1 MEQDAVNEILTYLI
15 KLTGEV
21 SKGQYENSPDIF
33 EYTKEGLYPDLVVK
47 LAESFGMMI
56 VQIEGREY
64 RLEQMIEDLNRKNIQ
79 MEQILEKVRLLENIK
94 THLGKFVP
102 ESVKQII
109 ETSPDAPDLEKQTKD
124 VSVLF
129 LDVAGYTKMSE
140 IVEPEKMNY
149 LIEKY
154 FSSFLDHIHQNK
166 GDINETAGDG
176 LMIIFQDRNRISH
189 AENAVKTA
197 VAIRERVQVINRDLE
212 QKFEPIKVNIGINS
226 GSASVGS
233 TRFEGI
239 TGARWTFTASGSVT
253 NVAARI
259 GALAKNGEI
268 LIADETAHRVQDL
281 FVTSTLGK
289 HDLKNVKEPIEIFK
303 VEEHPSP

>member
-21 SKGQYENSPDIF
+21 SKGQYDNSQDIF

-64 RLEQMIEDLNRKNIQ
+64 RLEQMIEDLNRKNTQ

-197 VAIRERVQVINRDLE
+197 VAIRERVQVINRDLD
-212 QKFEPIKVNIGINS
+212 QNFEPIKVNIGINS

-259 GALAKNGEI
+259 GALAKNGEF

-289 HDLKNVKEPIEIFK
+289 HHLKNVKEPIEIFK
-303 VEEHPSP
+303 V

>member
-21 SKGQYENSPDIF
+21 SKGQYDNSQDIF

-64 RLEQMIEDLNRKNIQ
+64 RLEQMIEDLNRKNTQ

-94 THLGKFVP
+94 AHLGKFVP

-197 VAIRERVQVINRDLE
+197 VAIRERVQVINRDLD
-212 QKFEPIKVNIGINS
+212 QNFEPIKVNIGINS

-289 HDLKNVKEPIEIFK
+289 HHLKNVKEPIEIFK
-303 VEEHPSP
+303 V

>member
-21 SKGQYENSPDIF
+21 SKGQYDNSQDIF

-64 RLEQMIEDLNRKNIQ
+64 RLEQMIEDLNRKNTQ

-94 THLGKFVP
+94 AHLGKFVP

-197 VAIRERVQVINRDLE
+197 VAIRERVQVINRDLD
-212 QKFEPIKVNIGINS
+212 QNFEPIKVNIGINS

-239 TGARWTFTASGSVT
+239 TGAR
-253 NVAARI
+253 
-259 GALAKNGEI
+259 
-268 LIADETAHRVQDL
+268 
-281 FVTSTLGK
+281 
-289 HDLKNVKEPIEIFK
+289 
-303 VEEHPSP
+303 